1 MRDCCPAV
9 PAVAGDVV
17 GIVVVVWV
25 GAGLGAIGA
34 GFGSAVVVGAAGA
47 GAGCWLDKSAR
58 HWLKNFGQVTPAGT
72 WFAAFAACHL
82 SPHCFITDS
91 CALALVARPAAAASA
106 IAQTAARKCI
116 LTIRRTS
123 LIAGSPAG
131 RVPEVKPTSPETWA
145 KPIQQSISNP
155 PLACRFYAES
165 PITPRTVDIQGLIGL
180 TKTVNL
186 PERSQRRQP
195 RG

>member
-1 MRDCCPAV
+1 
-9 PAVAGDVV
+9 
-17 GIVVVVWV
+17 
-25 GAGLGAIGA
+25 LGAIGTGT

-131 RVPEVKPTSPETWA
+131 RVPRGQADLAGNLGETDAAVNFKPASRM
-145 KPIQQSISNP
+145 PIRCGI
-155 PLACRFYAES
+155 AHYTA
-165 PITPRTVDIQGLIGL
+165 IG
-180 TKTVNL
+180 
-186 PERSQRRQP
+186 RHSGARAY
-195 RG
+195 